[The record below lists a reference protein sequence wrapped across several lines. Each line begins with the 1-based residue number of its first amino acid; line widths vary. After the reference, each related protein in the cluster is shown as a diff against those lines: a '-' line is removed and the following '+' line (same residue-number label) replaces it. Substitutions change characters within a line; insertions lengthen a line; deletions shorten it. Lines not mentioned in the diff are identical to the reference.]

1 MARKISKRALDQQAQ
16 RTYGENYDDLSPFKK
31 RNVRSKI
38 RYGVSYS
45 RQRRLIQRSRLS
57 NRVIDPNGTT
67 KLLLEELRSDPV
79 LNLSESD
86 VHRYALGTIMY
97 VDSGG
102 MFHLDNETREWI
114 EGQID
119 DANEAGQKVP
129 PWLWYN

>member
-16 RTYGENYDDLSPFKK
+16 RAYGKDYDDLSPFKK

-38 RYGVSYS
+38 QYGVSYS

-57 NRVIDPNGTT
+57 GRVVDPSGTT
-67 KLLLEELRSDPV
+67 KLLLEELHSDPI
-79 LNLSESD
+79 LNLSEAD
-86 VHRYALGTIMY
+86 VHRYAQGTIMY

-119 DANEAGQKVP
+119 DANEAGRKVP